1 MIPQSRDKA
10 HAQFLQLQR
19 IADFRESQALDE
31 LDVPFLADHYAY
43 QAFVM
48 RQAATNLDSRYH
60 FSIQGEKL
68 A

>member
-1 MIPQSRDKA
+1 MNRDKA

-19 IADFRESQALDE
+19 IADFRESQALE
-31 LDVPFLADHYAY
+31 ETETAFLADHFAY

-48 RQAATNLDSRYH
+48 RQAASSLDARYH
-60 FSIQGEKL
+60 FSIQGDKL